1 MKTIVQRVSRAKVV
15 VDDAIV
21 GAIERG
27 LVAYVCVEKGDGE
40 ADAITTA
47 RKLAELRLFP
57 GRTPP
62 VRPDEPASS
71 RRMARPEY
79 DLDVREIGGAVLVIS
94 QFTLAASIRRGRR
107 PSFEGAEEPER
118 ARSLYERV
126 CARLRELGVPVQTG
140 SFGAYMQVVAE
151 GDGPV
156 TIPIATRDGTLI

>member
-1 MKTIVQRVSRAKVV
+1 VKTIVQRVSRAKVV
-15 VDDAIV
+15 VDEQIV

-57 GRTPP
+57 GRTP
-62 VRPDEPASS
+62 
-71 RRMARPEY
+71 M
-79 DLDVREIGGAVLVIS
+79 DLDVREIAGAVLVIS

-107 PSFEGAEEPER
+107 PSFDGAEEPER

-126 CARLRELGVPVQTG
+126 CALLRELGVPVQTG
-140 SFGAYMQVVAE
+140 SFGAYMQVDAIGE
-151 GDGPV
+151 GPV
-156 TIPIATRDGTLI
+156 TIPIATRDGALI